1 MEPSDLQERWDPWVN
16 LVVPASRELL
26 EPRETPALLDQRA
39 APAYRDPEESLVSL
53 ECQGSLD

>member
-1 MEPSDLQERWDPWVN
+1 LDRPERWELWAS
-16 LVVPASRELL
+16 LVARDSLEHL